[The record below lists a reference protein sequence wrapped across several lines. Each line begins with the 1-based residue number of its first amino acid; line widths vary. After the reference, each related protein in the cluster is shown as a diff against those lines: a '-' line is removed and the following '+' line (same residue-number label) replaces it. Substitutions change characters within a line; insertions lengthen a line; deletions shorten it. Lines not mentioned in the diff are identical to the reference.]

1 MKKLF
6 MILVPIICLLAFIQI
21 LSNIPYFLSAIG
33 GMALFVGVF
42 YLGYRFYLS
51 KRYGT
56 PVKKGSSK
64 GPNRSQ
70 IRKAQRT
77 STVKPQTKKSM
88 PSSSKQRDLNQKQLK
103 KVPKRRSS
111 PHLTVIEGK
120 NAKKKKKA

>member
-6 MILVPIICLLAFIQI
+6 MILVPIICILAFIQI

-33 GMALFVGVF
+33 GMALFAGMI

-51 KRYGT
+51 KRYGV
-56 PVKKGSSK
+56 PFKGRTSK

-77 STVKPQTKKSM
+77 STVKPQTKKPFS
-88 PSSSKQRDLNQKQLK
+88 PSVKQRELNQKQLK

-120 NAKKKKKA
+120 NTKKKKKA